1 MLIIRHRVNK
11 IKDLKETPK
20 EFGVEI
26 DIRGYGKKL
35 LLNHEPID
43 EPEKYDELEEYLSN
57 FNHAFII
64 FNIKEAG
71 IEQQVIDL
79 AEKYN
84 IKNYF
89 LLDVEFPYFY
99 RATRKNN
106 FRKIAV
112 RYSEAEPIEFAL
124 TQTKN
129 GKALV
134 DWVWVDTNTQLPL
147 NKEIYNHLK
156 EAGFKLCL
164 VCPERW
170 DRPQDINIYINY
182 MKENEI
188 KLDAVM
194 TASKYL
200 ACWKNAI

>member
-11 IKDLKETPK
+11 IKDLLETPR

-26 DIRGYGKKL
+26 DIRACGKKL
-35 LLNHEPID
+35 LLNHEPIND
-43 EPEKYDELEEYLSN
+43 SDNYDELESYLKEFS
-57 FNHAFII
+57 HAFII

-71 IEQQVIDL
+71 IEQQIIDL

-84 IKNYF
+84 INDYF

-99 RATRKNN
+99 KATRKEN

-124 TQTKN
+124 AQKSH
-129 GKALV
+129 V

-147 NKEIYNHLK
+147 NNAIYNKLK
-156 EAGFKLCL
+156 QAGFKLCL

-170 DRPQDINIYINY
+170 GRPEDIKKY
-182 MKENEI
+182 KEILKKEDI
-188 KLDAVM
+188 ILDAIM
-194 TASKYL
+194 TSLKHADEWRSS
-200 ACWKNAI
+200 